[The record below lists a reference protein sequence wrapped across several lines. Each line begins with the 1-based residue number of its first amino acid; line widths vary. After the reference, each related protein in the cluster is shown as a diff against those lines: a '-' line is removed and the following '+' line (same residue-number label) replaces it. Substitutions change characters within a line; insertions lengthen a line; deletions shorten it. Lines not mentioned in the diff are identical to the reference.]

1 MTFLLYQKA
10 ILKRTHFRCRK
21 YRRYLMHT
29 ISSVSESGDPENQIV
44 RFPVNI
50 SIRLYVNFYYYFFFT
65 LLLLLNRYA
74 NINNIWYKLFLYEVN
89 IVKIKDQ
96 TLTQSGE
103 KRVHCPLR

>member
-1 MTFLLYQKA
+1 
-10 ILKRTHFRCRK
+10 
-21 YRRYLMHT
+21 MHT

-50 SIRLYVNFYYYFFFT
+50 SIRLSVNFHYFFFT